1 MRNIAL
7 GRYTPLSTPIHRTD
21 ARVKII
27 AVVVMMVAL
36 FLSYGST
43 PLNFIVYGVIFA
55 LILTV
60 MLIGRVSFL
69 SIFRALKAM
78 WFMLIFLLIINIFSK
93 TTGDYFMIYKLKIYF
108 NAIYNTLYIFLRLV
122 LMIMVTTVLTATTK
136 PMELTFGLEWLL
148 APLKLIRVPVSSFA
162 MIISLALRFIPTL
175 MEETD
180 RIMKAQASRG
190 VDFRE
195 GKLKEKIKA
204 ITSLIIPLF
213 NSAIMR
219 SGDLAI
225 SMECRG
231 YDPRAKRTRYRTLKW
246 SWGDSFFLV
255 AIAVVLGGSIAL
267 AVLGHRY
274 DLFQLFLDLFKR

>member
-1 MRNIAL
+1 MKNIAL
-7 GRYTPLSTPIHRTD
+7 GRYTPLNTPIHRID
-21 ARVKII
+21 ARVKIVALI
-27 AVVVMMVAL
+27 VMMVAL

-43 PLNFIVYGVIFA
+43 PFNFIVYGVIFV

-60 MLIGRVSFL
+60 MLVGRVSFF

-78 WFMLIFLLIINIFSK
+78 WFMLFFLLLINIF
-93 TTGDYFMIYKLKIYF
+93 TRTDGNYFLIGTFKIYF
-108 NAIYNTLYIFLRLV
+108 NAIYNTLYILLRLV
-122 LMIMVTTVLTATTK
+122 LMIMLTTVLTATTK
-136 PMELTFGLEWLL
+136 PMELTFGLEWLMT
-148 APLKLIRVPVSSFA
+148 PLKWIRVPVSSFA

-231 YDPRAKRTRYRTLKW
+231 YDPRAKRTRFRTLHW
-246 SWGDSFFLV
+246 SWGDTLFLL
-255 AIAVVLGGSIAL
+255 AIAAILGGSIAL
-267 AVLGHRY
+267 SVLGHQG
-274 DLFQLFLDLFKR
+274 LFANIF